1 MDHAG
6 LAPPVLADATRRETG
21 VGNEVV
27 HPLSTELVPL
37 PQSMQLPANQR
48 AQTTPSQRRTLQIS
62 VHLVPGVTHGCV
74 HITDVQ
80 LVRRRQHTLG
90 NQVAAADHQLSSTKI
105 DLFDGKGQQRQVL
118 LHMAAPPRQALNR
131 AGEDGSSVQ
140 PTARPSRFGVD
151 QGRHL
156 RLAAEAAQKGINLLN
171 NLFCSTDRT
180 RREPLMNQSDALRE
194 VIRSRGHPSG
204 MKRTLR
210 SLSAHCRSRPRSRCW
225 CTCPARTSR
234 STSSWR
240 RR

>member
-6 LAPPVLADATRRETG
+6 LPPPVLANSTRRETRI
-21 VGNEVV
+21 GNEVV
-27 HPLSTELVPL
+27 HPLSTEMVPL

-48 AQTTPSQRRTLQIS
+48 AQTTPSQRRTLKIS
-62 VHLVPGVTHGCV
+62 VHLVQGVTHGCV

-90 NQVAAADHQLSSTKI
+90 NQEAAADHYLSSTKI
-105 DLFDGKGQQRQVL
+105 DLLDNKGQQRQIL

-131 AGEDGSSVQ
+131 AGEDGSSVHQ
-140 PTARPSRFGVD
+140 NAQLSRFGVD

-156 RLAAEAAQKGINLLN
+156 RLAAEAAQKGINFLN

-180 RREPLMNQSDALRE
+180 RREPLMNKSDALRE
-194 VIRSRGHPSG
+194 VIRSRRHPYG
-204 MKRTLR
+204 VNQTLR
-210 SLSAHCRSRPRSRCW
+210 SLSAHCRASHRSRCW
-225 CTCPARTSR
+225 CTCPAQTSP